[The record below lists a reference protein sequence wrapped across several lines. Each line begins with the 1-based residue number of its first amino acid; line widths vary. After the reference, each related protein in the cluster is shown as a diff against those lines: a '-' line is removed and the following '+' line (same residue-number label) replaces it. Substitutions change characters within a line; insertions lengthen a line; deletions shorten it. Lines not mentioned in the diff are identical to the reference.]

1 MTFNAKLS
9 SIIILS
15 KLSRDINV
23 VCDSS
28 FLKTSSIK
36 CVVSSIY
43 LALVDEV
50 KRFVETRGSRLYTK
64 ALLSLYLIHDCV
76 ACSVFMPA

>member
-1 MTFNAKLS
+1 MTINCKLS

-15 KLSRDINV
+15 KLSRDFLLKLV
-23 VCDSS
+23 YESS

-43 LALVDEV
+43 LELVDEV
-50 KRFVETRGSRLYTK
+50 KRFVETVHEGFAVLMLDS
-64 ALLSLYLIHDCV
+64 
-76 ACSVFMPA
+76 